1 MRPDTPHPY
10 PRLFTRANAR
20 LQRSLSATARFDLMV
35 LTMVVLVKA
44 DEGSVWED
52 VCYLLG
58 YGLITACP
66 N

>member
-20 LQRSLSATARFDLMV
+20 LQRSLSATARVDL
-35 LTMVVLVKA
+35 MVVLVKA
-44 DEGSVWED
+44 REASVWED
-52 VCYLLG
+52 VCYFVG